1 MDWIEAFINGVL
13 LGGLYALFGLGLGLV
28 FGVLRLIN
36 VAHGELV
43 VLSAFCGIFLA
54 TIFPGLH
61 PVLLTVP
68 VALAAFAFGFLLQA
82 LLINRVASDAGPM
95 VPMLLTFGLSV
106 MLRNLMVEMFGA
118 DPRKLDGGQLLSDS
132 LVFAGLRIGVYP
144 LLVLAISGGLFLI
157 VRQIVQRTEFGRI
170 IRATA
175 DNPEIVRIVGVDP
188 QRVFCIVMGLSTA
201 LAAVAGVLLAIR
213 TSFTPFSGAD
223 RLLLSFEVVIIGGLG
238 SLSGALIGGLLLGIA
253 QIVGLKLFPE
263 TGPLFAHLVF
273 LLVLFARP
281 AGLLGRRSG

>member
-1 MDWIEAFINGVL
+1 MDWIEAIINGVL

-36 VAHGELV
+36 VAHGELI
-43 VLSAFCGIFLA
+43 VLSAFCG
-54 TIFPGLH
+54 
-61 PVLLTVP
+61 VLLASLLPGVNPVFLTIP

-82 LLINRVASDAGPM
+82 LLINRIAPDADPM

-106 MLRNLMVEMFGA
+106 MLRNLMVELFGA
-118 DPRKLDGGQLLSDS
+118 DPRKLDGGALISDS
-132 LVFAGLRIGVYP
+132 FAVGDLQIGVYP
-144 LLVLAISGGLFLI
+144 VLVLAVSGGLFLA
-157 VRQIVQRTEFGRI
+157 VRQLVQRTEFGRI
-170 IRATA
+170 VRAAA
-175 DNPEIVRIVGVDP
+175 DNPEIVRIVGVNP
-188 QRVFCIVMGLSTA
+188 KRIFCIVMGLSTA
-201 LAAVAGVLLAIR
+201 LAAIAGVLLAIR

-238 SLSGALIGGLLLGIA
+238 SLGGALIGGILLGIA

-281 AGLLGRRSG
+281 TGLLGRRS